1 MLNSEDSQG
10 YRCGGSSFQSNYK
23 TVPLGW
29 RRVALGIYNPSPSIS
44 IKGADRMYNF
54 FNGYKFLNIPA
65 TKRTSSVWEADCFD
79 QQNTANLYHAIFE
92 AMGSNPCNSHL
103 VPLRCLLQ
111 GCFLLELRCLFEWSS
126 SHKKGPCV
134 GTWWTIPAEP
144 SLNSSQT
151 RLRYVS
157 EHPARWYLPTYCHS
171 TLRDRIMVS
180 DILIS
185 GSRDKPPL
193 TESGSI
199 KKQLFNTPQWREV
212 CYPA

>member
-1 MLNSEDSQG
+1 MREKRSVLYSQVGIRINVTEFHLPNSSKILKTDRKCSRDNAELRRLLR

-65 TKRTSSVWEADCFD
+65 IKRTSSVWEADCFD
-79 QQNTANLYHAIFE
+79 QQNTTNLYHAIFE

-111 GCFLLELRCLFEWSS
+111 GCFLLELRCLFE
-126 SHKKGPCV
+126 
-134 GTWWTIPAEP
+134 
-144 SLNSSQT
+144 
-151 RLRYVS
+151 
-157 EHPARWYLPTYCHS
+157 
-171 TLRDRIMVS
+171 
-180 DILIS
+180 
-185 GSRDKPPL
+185 
-193 TESGSI
+193 
-199 KKQLFNTPQWREV
+199 
-212 CYPA
+212 